1 MFKLLRNI
9 LVACCLTCILP
20 AFAQECHEYVGAGV
34 LPYVVQQDGSI
45 KVLLAHEKGRGWSSF
60 GGGPKMRAP
69 NKGERSRC
77 ETRRE
82 TALREAIE
90 ESRRVLSRQ
99 VLEAALA
106 TADSY
111 PQQYSDRD
119 FLTFVVAIP
128 PTDINNFTHNIVPAN
143 DPGYHETN
151 ALGWVALSDLL
162 RLAQSDKLEAVSPS
176 VNNAGLYRPFRQ
188 GLRQALRAGKVTL
201 FKP

>member
-20 AFAQECHEYVGAGV
+20 AFAQECHEYIGAGV
-34 LPYVVQQDGSI
+34 LPYVVLQDGSI

-69 NKGERSRC
+69 SKGGQSRC

-82 TALREAIE
+82 TALREALE

-99 VLEAALA
+99 VLETALA
-106 TADSY
+106 TADVY
-111 PQQYSDRD
+111 PRQYSNRD
-119 FLTFVVAIP
+119 FLTFLIAIP
-128 PTDINNFTHNIVPAN
+128 PVDITHFISNAVPAK
-143 DPGYHETN
+143 DPGYHETD
-151 ALGWVALSDLL
+151 ALGWITLAELL
-162 RLAQSDKLEAVSPS
+162 RLAQSDKEEPVVPA
-176 VNNAGLYRPFRQ
+176 VNNAGFYTPFRQ
-188 GLRQALRAGKVTL
+188 GLRKALRAGKVTL